1 MIEID
6 TLSRNKNIFNPNKD
20 LQNQGIGILDLT
32 RASLSFGNINLKIS
46 QFYRVPE
53 DAQMR
58 PDLICLQG
66 YGNLTN
72 IGSLMKT
79 NGISNPFSIDTGTL
93 LAIPDADGLDAAFDQ
108 KKMTI
113 SSGNTTDNPNTAFR
127 KSQENKAFKT
137 SDSRKKFIEQQ
148 SKAKNPIA
156 EPLPPNLLQDG
167 EVQTLITPSVIALG
181 PNASAAGP
189 SPNGL
194 PL

>member
-6 TLSRNKNIFNPNKD
+6 TLSRNKSIFNPNRD

-32 RASLSFGNINLKIS
+32 RSSLSFANINLKIS

-79 NGISNPFSIDTGTL
+79 NGISNPFAINTGTL
-93 LAIPDADGLDAAFDQ
+93 FAMPDDDGLEAAFNQ
-108 KKMTI
+108 KKMTLAK
-113 SSGNTTDNPNTAFR
+113 GNTTDNPNTAFR
-127 KSQENKAFKT
+127 NSQENKAFKT
-137 SDSRKKFIEQQ
+137 SDSRKAFAEQQ
-148 SKAKNPIA
+148 NKAKNPIA
-156 EPLPPNLLQDG
+156 QPLPPNLLQQG
-167 EVQTLITPSVIALG
+167 EVQTLTTPSVIALG
-181 PNASAAGP
+181 PSTSAAGP
-189 SPNGL
+189 NTEGL
-194 PL
+194 PS